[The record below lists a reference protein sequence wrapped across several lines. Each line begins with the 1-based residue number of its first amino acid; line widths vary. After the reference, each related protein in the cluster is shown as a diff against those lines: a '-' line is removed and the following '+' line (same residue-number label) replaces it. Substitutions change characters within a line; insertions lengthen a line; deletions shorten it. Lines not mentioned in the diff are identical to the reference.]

1 MRNLRLKIDL
11 QLFAEEKTEKAT
23 PRRRQEARRKGQVVK
38 SRELNSAVILLY
50 LILVLKYTLPDKI
63 INYLVFM
70 ETIFSDYILK
80 SDMYRLSNLAALNR
94 DLFLTVFGFLLPIL
108 GTAIVISL
116 IINYIQVGS
125 LFTTEPI
132 KISLERLNPVEGFK
146 RIFSKRAI
154 VELLKSVIKVFLV
167 IYIVYVSIKK
177 RVLSIPLL
185 TDMDII
191 EAMKYISEMVFDVS
205 IKVSIALLLLS
216 IVDYLYQWRE
226 HEHNLMMSK
235 EDIKEEFKQ
244 TEGNPLIKS
253 RIKQIQRQVMM
264 RRMMQQI
271 PEADVVI
278 TNPYHLAVA
287 IKYESEKQSA
297 PVVIAKGANIIAEK
311 IKEIATVNNIEIVEN
326 KPLAHLLYK
335 SVEIGEMIPENLYQ
349 AVAEVLAFVYSL
361 KQRREF
367 IH

>member
-1 MRNLRLKIDL
+1 MKDLRFNIDL

-38 SRELNSAVILLY
+38 SREFNSAVILLAI
-50 LILVLKYTLPDKI
+50 LLVLKYTLYNKI
-63 INYLVFM
+63 INYSIFM
-70 ETIFSDYILK
+70 ESFLSDYIIK
-80 SDMYRLSNLAALNR
+80 SDLYSLTNLAVLNR
-94 DLFLTVFGFLLPIL
+94 NLLLTISGFLLPIL
-108 GTAIVISL
+108 GTAVIISI

-132 KISLERLNPVEGFK
+132 KIKLERLNPIEGFK
-146 RIFSKRAI
+146 RLFSKRAI
-154 VELLKSVIKVFLV
+154 VELLKSVIKVSIV
-167 IYIVYVSIKK
+167 VYVVYVSIKK
-177 RVLSIPLL
+177 RLTFIPLL

-191 EAMKYISEMVFDVS
+191 EAVKYIGDAIFDAS
-205 IKVSIALLLLS
+205 IKVGTALLVLSIA
-216 IVDYLYQWRE
+216 DYMYQRRE
-226 HEHNLMMSK
+226 HERSLMMSK

-253 RIKQIQRQVMM
+253 RIRQMQRQVMM
-264 RRMMQQI
+264 RRMMQAI

-287 IKYESEKQSA
+287 IKYDSKKHSA
-297 PVVIAKGANIIAEK
+297 PVVVAKGANLIAEK
-311 IKEIATVNNIEIVEN
+311 IKEIAMINKVEIVEN
-326 KPLAHLLYK
+326 KPLAQLLYK
-335 SVEIGEMIPENLYQ
+335 SVEIGEMVPEELYQ